1 VASQD
6 LPKLRSTMASPSTNL
21 DEYQRRVHSA
31 TVWCA
36 AERDDSHTLRRI
48 LDIHPN
54 VVHALD
60 EPRGGHPALYVAAN
74 DSVNALKLLRQH
86 GADLEMYGPRNLT
99 AVYAAAAS
107 GSLRTLRY
115 LIEAKVDLD
124 VECDDGFGSALEYLG
139 APCEIDGVYDSR
151 LYGTPLEAAKMVG

>member
-1 VASQD
+1 
-6 LPKLRSTMASPSTNL
+6 
-21 DEYQRRVHSA
+21 
-31 TVWCA
+31 
-36 AERDDSHTLRRI
+36 
-48 LDIHPN
+48 
-54 VVHALD
+54 
-60 EPRGGHPALYVAAN
+60 
-74 DSVNALKLLRQH
+74 
-86 GADLEMYGPRNLT
+86 MYGPRNLT
-99 AVYAAAAS
+99 AVYAATAS